1 MNTEFLKDLGLGFLF
16 VLSQVV
22 FFQHLS
28 LFGATAD
35 PLLFFLVWIISRHER
50 IQMLFLAAILGLIQD
65 GFLDFW
71 GMFMFSKTLIIFLSY
86 TFIKKRSENQ
96 LLLWQIFVVIFV
108 VAIAHSIILL
118 GLSSFFSIFAH
129 EVNPFVTVFA
139 NAFYTAALGTVFYIL
154 RD

>member
-28 LFGATAD
+28 LFGSTAD

-65 GFLDFW
+65 AFLDFW
-71 GMFMFSKTLIIFLSY
+71 GIFMFSKILTIFLSY

-108 VAIAHSIILL
+108 VAIAHNIILL

-129 EVNPFVTVFA
+129 EVNPFVTVFG

>member
-35 PLLFFLVWIISRHER
+35 PLLFFLVWIISRDER

-71 GMFMFSKTLIIFLSY
+71 GMFMFSKTLIIALVSSISLSTSTITP
-86 TFIKKRSENQ
+86 TFS
-96 LLLWQIFVVIFV
+96 F
-108 VAIAHSIILL
+108 II
-118 GLSSFFSIFAH
+118 SSHPIFAVDITTLPNDNDSA
-129 EVNPFVTVFA
+129 EKIPKVS
-139 NAFYTAALGTVFYIL
+139 
-154 RD
+154 

>member
-71 GMFMFSKTLIIFLSY
+71 GMFMFSKTLII
-86 TFIKKRSENQ
+86 
-96 LLLWQIFVVIFV
+96 
-108 VAIAHSIILL
+108 
-118 GLSSFFSIFAH
+118 
-129 EVNPFVTVFA
+129 
-139 NAFYTAALGTVFYIL
+139 
-154 RD
+154 